1 MTLTLTRDTIF
12 TYHKTRATSKQLPA
26 STDKTTIIAIVIVVV
41 VLTVLV
47 ITAISTKDTW
57 IVNFTSIK
65 QENSSTVNCKLSMM
79 YDDTVK

>member
-1 MTLTLTRDTIF
+1 VEETGVPWENHRAAASHWQTL
-12 TYHKTRATSKQLPA
+12 SQNA
-26 STDKTTIIAIVIVVV
+26 STDKTTIIAIVIEVV

-65 QENSSTVNCKLSMM
+65 QENSSTVNCFYCL
-79 YDDTVK
+79 